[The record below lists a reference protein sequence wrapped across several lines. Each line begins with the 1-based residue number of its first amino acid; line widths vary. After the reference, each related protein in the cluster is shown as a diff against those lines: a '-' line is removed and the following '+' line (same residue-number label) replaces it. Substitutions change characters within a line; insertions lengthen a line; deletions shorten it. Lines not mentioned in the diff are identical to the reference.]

1 MAASALKSMWRR
13 LALLL
18 LLSLRLLP
26 STASRHISLFL
37 WFCSDFVVM
46 AETSALLFSTFSS
59 HLTISPVR
67 HSHPSPAR
75 FSSLLSRVRPSRFAV
90 KASHYGNFS
99 DDDPFS
105 FFPWSDSNN
114 GNQIRVSLCNSQKS
128 DTFLIKL
135 ELEIVEFGLGRL
147 LIILELY
154 VI

>member
-26 STASRHISLFL
+26 SAASRHISLFL

-99 DDDPFS
+99 DDDAFS
-105 FFPWSDSNN
+105 FFPWSDSKN
-114 GNQIRVSLCNSQKS
+114 GNQIMVSYVIHKSQIH
-128 DTFLIKL
+128 DLIKL
-135 ELEIVEFGLGRL
+135 ELEIVEVELG
-147 LIILELY
+147 
-154 VI
+154 